1 MLFRSDQPEP
11 RPRPCPLPGFG
22 DKCICILQQSRFRWL
37 TRIAAE
43 SSVRGNQDIIPMTCD
58 VLRIFRADT
67 LMRSTT
73 MEKHDN
79 VFIVRITGPI
89 ISRESRSEEHTSEL
103 QSLMRISYA
112 VFCLKKKTNNNTI
125 TTYHCTQPI

>member
-1 MLFRSDQPEP
+1 MSDQPEP

-58 VLRIFRADT
+58 VLSIFRADT
-67 LMRSTT
+67 MMRYTT
-73 MEKHDN
+73 MEKKDN
-79 VFIVRITGPI
+79 DFIVRI
-89 ISRESRSEEHTSEL
+89 SKEERRVGKEGVSTVRTRWG
-103 QSLMRISYA
+103 Q
-112 VFCLKKKTNNNTI
+112 
-125 TTYHCTQPI
+125 

>member
-1 MLFRSDQPEP
+1 MSDQPEP

-22 DKCICILQQSRFRWL
+22 DKCIRILQQSRFRWL

-73 MEKHDN
+73 MATHDS

-89 ISRESRSEEHTSEL
+89 ISSESQAIAGDHIYFPRRGICH
-103 QSLMRISYA
+103 
-112 VFCLKKKTNNNTI
+112 V
-125 TTYHCTQPI
+125 TYIEGGPTWSR

>member
-89 ISRESRSEEHTSEL
+89 ISREHQIGRESCRERGV
-103 QSLMRISYA
+103 QY
-112 VFCLKKKTNNNTI
+112 V
-125 TTYHCTQPI
+125 

>member
-1 MLFRSDQPEP
+1 MSDQPEP

-58 VLRIFRADT
+58 VLSIFRADT

-73 MEKHDN
+73 MEKHDK
-79 VFIVRITGPI
+79 VFIVRITGDRKSVVEGKSVSVRVALGGRRCI
-89 ISRESRSEEHTSEL
+89 T
-103 QSLMRISYA
+103 
-112 VFCLKKKTNNNTI
+112 KK
-125 TTYHCTQPI
+125 QL